1 VEKKDPVTHGFFC
14 VAANPQTL
22 KNFAIQI
29 HYSESIVPELRVDP
43 CKQSSSNSALKFE
56 TG

>member
-1 VEKKDPVTHGFFC
+1 MEKKDPVTHGFFC
-14 VAANPQTL
+14 VATNPQTL

-29 HYSESIVPELRVDP
+29 HYSESVVPELRVDP
-43 CKQSSSNSALKFE
+43 CKQSSRNSALKFE